1 MRIAVNALPLIEDS
15 PADTGNVSTEM
26 LVRLA
31 RLHPDVEFV
40 LIANQAWLPAD
51 PLPLNVQVA
60 VLKPFIKG
68 KTGRFI
74 WRRYQWPKMV
84 KKLKADKVLYFN
96 DILPIPFDVESY
108 LVMSRTG
115 ILPFGATTDENIRRF
130 KKVFVFSDFVKEQLT
145 NRFPRLADRIEF
157 LTPGGSEAYI
167 PLNWE
172 EREEVKR
179 EYADGMEYYLAV
191 GSIDP
196 ANNIIPLLKAFS
208 MLKKRLRSSIK
219 LVLAGRATPEGEDIV
234 QALQTYKFRQDVI
247 WVQDADQ
254 ATLARLTGGAYA
266 IVHTA
271 GADGL
276 AVPILAGQK
285 CQVPAVALYAGASP
299 EAGRDAALNS
309 MPDDVTDLSEK
320 MSALY
325 KDEMLR
331 SRLLNHMARVPSW
344 DDAAETL
351 GQIVTS

>member
-15 PADTGNVSTEM
+15 PADTGNVSTEL
-26 LVRLA
+26 LVRIA
-31 RLHPDVEFV
+31 RLHPDVEFI
-40 LIANQAWLPAD
+40 LIAAQAWLPGE

-60 VLKPFIKG
+60 VLKPYFKG
-68 KTGRFI
+68 KVGRFL
-74 WRRYQWPKMV
+74 WRRYQWPGMV
-84 KKLKADKVLYFN
+84 KKLKAGRVLYFN
-96 DILPIPFDVESY
+96 DVLPIPFDVESF
-108 LVMSRTG
+108 LVMTRSG

-130 KKVFVFSDFVKEQLT
+130 RKVAVFSEFVKEQLT
-145 NRFPRLADRIEF
+145 KRFPRLGERIEM
-157 LTPGGSEAYI
+157 LAPGGSEAFI
-167 PLNWE
+167 ALNWE

-179 EYADGMEYYLAV
+179 EFADGMEYFLAV

-247 WVQDADQ
+247 WIKDADEL
-254 ATLARLTGGAYA
+254 TLARLTGGAYA

-299 EAGRDAALNS
+299 EAGRDAALNAVAE
-309 MPDDVTDLSEK
+309 DVTDLSEK

-331 SRLLNHMARVPSW
+331 SRLLNHIGRVPSW

>member
-1 MRIAVNALPLIEDS
+1 MRIAVNALPLMQDT
-15 PADTGNVSTEM
+15 PADTGNVPTEM
-26 LVRLA
+26 LVRIA
-31 RLHPDVEFV
+31 RLHPNVEFV
-40 LIANQAWLPAD
+40 LIAPRPWLPAE

-60 VLKPFIKG
+60 VRKPLFKG
-68 KTGRFI
+68 KVGQFI

-84 KKLKADKVLYFN
+84 KKVQADRVLYFN
-96 DILPIPFDVESY
+96 DVLPIPFDVDAF
-108 LVMSRTG
+108 LVMTRTG

-130 KKVFVFSDFVKEQLT
+130 KAVGVFSEFTKEQLT
-145 NRFPRLADRIEF
+145 NRFPRVNDRIRM
-157 LTPGGSEAYI
+157 LTPGVSEVFVA
-167 PLNWE
+167 LNWE

-196 ANNIIPLLKAFS
+196 SNNIIPLLKAFS

-219 LVLAGRATPEGEDIV
+219 LVLAGQATADGEDIV

-247 WVQDADQ
+247 WIKDAG
-254 ATLARLTGGAYA
+254 AETLARLMGGAYA

-285 CQVPAVALYAGASP
+285 CKVPAVALYAGASP
-299 EAGRDAALNS
+299 EAGQDAALNS
-309 MPDDVTDLSEK
+309 VPDDVTDLSEK

-331 SRLLNHMARVPSW
+331 SRLLNHIGHVPSW

-351 GQIVTS
+351 GQIVTA

>member
-1 MRIAVNALPLIEDS
+1 MRIAVNALPLMEDS
-15 PADTGNVSTEM
+15 PADTGNVPTEM
-26 LVRLA
+26 LVRIA

-40 LIANQAWLPAD
+40 LIAGRTWLPAV

-60 VLKPFIKG
+60 VLKPFLKG
-68 KTGRFI
+68 RAGLFI

-84 KKLKADKVLYFN
+84 KRLRADRVLYF
-96 DILPIPFDVESY
+96 DDVLPIPFDVQSF
-108 LVMSRTG
+108 LVMTRKGT
-115 ILPFGATTDENIRRF
+115 LPFGATTDENIRRF
-130 KKVFVFSDFVKEQLT
+130 KAVAVFSEFVKEQLT
-145 NRFPRLADRIEF
+145 NRFPRLKERIQL
-157 LTPGGSEAYI
+157 LTPGGSEAFT

-179 EYADGMEYYLAV
+179 EYADGMEYFLAV

-196 ANNIIPLLKAFS
+196 SNNIIPLLKAFS

-219 LVLAGRATPEGEDIV
+219 LVLAGRATEDGEDIV

-247 WVQDADQ
+247 WIKDADE
-254 ATLARLTGGAYA
+254 ATLARITGGAYA

-299 EAGRDAALNS
+299 EAGQDAALNS
-309 MPDDVTDLSEK
+309 VPDDVTDLSEK

-331 SRLLNHMARVPSW
+331 SRLLNHMGHVPSW
-344 DDAAETL
+344 DNAAETL